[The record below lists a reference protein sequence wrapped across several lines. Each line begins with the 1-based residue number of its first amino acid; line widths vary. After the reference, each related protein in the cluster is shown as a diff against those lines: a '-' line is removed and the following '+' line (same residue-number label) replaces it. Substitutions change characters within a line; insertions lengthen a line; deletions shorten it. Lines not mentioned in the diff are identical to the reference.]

1 MALILRNLEREFERA
16 KNKQARLRERA
27 SSGRMSI
34 PAGFVHYSSKGKSV
48 GNAFRS
54 PFSGLE
60 EVGGGIRHL
69 GAADML
75 TKEPQIRNPLLQP
88 FNFYLPQSRFE
99 MNKWLTYMYQFNPLF
114 GSIIDIHAELPLSR
128 FAITGVE
135 DPSILKIYETVSE
148 NLDLFTNLMKMMR
161 LYWLFGEVV
170 PYCFWDDN
178 LNCFGS
184 TTQIPSEDVEVF
196 AHYLAFSPEGKDLRR
211 FELIPDNIL
220 KQFVNST
227 NPQDIEI
234 REYLDPEIVSAVAGG
249 KNIILDN
256 YSTDLLARTVLPSSS
271 SENLRG
277 IPIGLRVLK
286 DLIYEDKLREAQF
299 MIAEGHI
306 TPTKIWKIG
315 QAGEYG
321 FMPDEDYLEDFRDL
335 LLQAEDDP
343 LFGIITHYAVNL
355 EVVGSEG
362 RMMKLDGELDRIEKR
377 VLTGLMANR
386 ALVSGEGATY
396 QNASVALRIL
406 MSRYIPIRNM
416 LENWMIWKV
425 FAPIAYANGYYKIT
439 KAELAHGVRK
449 SKASRELVL
458 PRINWRSKAN
468 LLDDANTKSLLLTLR
483 NNLEIPM
490 KTVCESL
497 DLDYKSVKKFL
508 AEEQGT
514 ILDPTV
520 RGMRKN
526 MLAGISQ
533 KYVGPFK
540 KIWKLLKSLTPFE
553 DTDEGDRES
562 EKEPQAQL
570 SEVVP
575 PQKDE
580 EKDVKKD
587 DLWKTPTEK
596 VEGQDGPETTKTPS
610 PENAPDKGVSKEPG
624 EPNVRESFYQ
634 KKEGKLKSDFA
645 RKKKGKFLDL
655 DGLVDSEDT

>member
-1 MALILRNLEREFERA
+1 MSLILKNLEREFQRA
-16 KNKQARLRERA
+16 KNKQERLKQRA
-27 SSGRMSI
+27 STGRMDI
-34 PAGFVHYSSKGKSV
+34 PAGFVHYSAKGKSV

-54 PFSGLE
+54 PFSGLDE
-60 EVGGGIRHL
+60 AGGGIRHL

-75 TKEPQIRNPLLQP
+75 SKEPQIRNPLLQP

-114 GSIIDIHAELPLSR
+114 GSLIDIHAELPLSR
-128 FAITGVE
+128 FAITGIE
-135 DPSILKIYETVSE
+135 DSSIARVYETVSE
-148 NLDLFTNLMKMMR
+148 NLDLFGNLMKMMR

-178 LNCFGS
+178 LNCFGA
-184 TTQIPSEDVEVF
+184 TTQIPSEDIEVF
-196 AHYLAFSPEGKDLRR
+196 NHYLAFSPEGKDLRR
-211 FELIPDNIL
+211 FELIPDDIL

-234 REYLDPEIVSAVAGG
+234 REYLDPEIVSAVAAG

-256 YSTDLLARTVLPSSS
+256 YSTDLIARTVLPSSS

-277 IPIGLRVLK
+277 IPMGLRVLK

-306 TPTKIWKIG
+306 TPTKMWKIG
-315 QAGEYG
+315 QPGEFG

-362 RMMKLDGELDRIEKR
+362 KMMKLDGELDRIEKR

-406 MSRYIPIRNM
+406 MSRYIPIRSM

-425 FAPIAYANGYYKIT
+425 FAPIAYANGYYEIT
-439 KAELAHGVRK
+439 EAELAHGVRRSK
-449 SKASRELVL
+449 SSRELVL
-458 PRINWRSKAN
+458 PKINWRSKAN
-468 LLDDANTKSLLLTLR
+468 LLDDANTKTMLLTLR

-490 KTVCESL
+490 KTICESL
-497 DLDYKSVKKFL
+497 DLDYRSVKKFL
-508 AEEQGT
+508 KEEQGT

-526 MLAGISQ
+526 MLASISQ

-553 DTDEGDRES
+553 DTGEGDRES
-562 EKEPQAQL
+562 ANETQIQL
-570 SEVVP
+570 EEV
-575 PQKDE
+575 
-580 EKDVKKD
+580 
-587 DLWKTPTEK
+587 
-596 VEGQDGPETTKTPS
+596 TPS
-610 PENAPDKGVSKEPG
+610 PEDEKKDEKKENLWETPTEEIEGQGDAGTTKAPSTESAPDKGVSKEPK

-634 KKEGKLKSDFA
+634 RKEERLKKDFA
-645 RKKKGKFLDL
+645 RKKKGHFLDL
-655 DGLVDSEDT
+655 DGVADSEDT